1 MILRLLIIFEVYKR
15 VAYDVNSHAAYRALD
30 FMLDRFE
37 LSFVASEDLAVL
49 RRLMDSMPR
58 WDGSLED
65 ATIAMTGLRRD
76 IPVWTFNYRDL

>member
-1 MILRLLIIFEVYKR
+1 
-15 VAYDVNSHAAYRALD
+15 
-30 FMLDRFE
+30 MLDAFE